1 MICLGKGKQLWFN
14 ALLKDLY
21 EFTESLSAQIRKYT
35 LLDMKFNQIGQQVNL
50 KFLKDS
56 KVNCA
61 IPNYDWEFFLFN
73 LQPVEISQVH

>member
-1 MICLGKGKQLWFN
+1 MLSLFVMHTY
-14 ALLKDLY
+14 DLSSN
-21 EFTESLSAQIRKYT
+21 FLSSPGSIHCTAQIRKYT

-61 IPNYDWEFFLFN
+61 IPNYDWEFFVFN